1 MALFCQHGCRRIC
14 AWLPHYGFDQP
25 KGRGVWAGK
34 KVFASAAQICE
45 GQDNEECR
53 MGTGF
58 CSIDASTFSLYPVR
72 RSSGR
77 SSVSAQKTA
86 GDCGCRPLYSLRGRG
101 IPGSLVGSKN
111 SPLGKFSGIALHNS
125 WNPGYLRAWHGIL
138 DLLLVQTR
146 KRRISTFVAARSQ
159 ALRNFP
165 SALLV
170 SRQPIAGPL
179 QARLFATRRKN
190 KESFGRNSWS
200 PAPGAVI
207 FQEQVAC

>member
-1 MALFCQHGCRRIC
+1 MALFCQHGCRRVC

-146 KRRISTFVAARSQ
+146 KRRISTFVATTKRCGLSQ
-159 ALRNFP
+159 R
-165 SALLV
+165 
-170 SRQPIAGPL
+170 IAGLSPAHCWSL
-179 QARLFATRRKN
+179 TGKLV
-190 KESFGRNSWS
+190 RNS
-200 PAPGAVI
+200 P
-207 FQEQVAC
+207 QE